1 MASKKE
7 LLETAV
13 EILNRN
19 GVEEG
24 SPLYVDIT
32 TLLAPKKGGAVADM
46 SESVELDENGKA
58 VKVLCRLSGVW
69 FDATS
74 ENLASDKNAKIECAN
89 GEFVY
94 NVSKAAL
101 KVRADFAKA
110 IKASTDAIKEDV
122 INEVITPAEGK
133 AALAEL
139 PIEPDYSSI
148 SAE

>member
-13 EILNRN
+13 EILKSN
-19 GVEEG
+19 GVEET
-24 SPLYVDIT
+24 SALFVDIT
-32 TLLAPKKGGAVADM
+32 NLLAPKKGGAVSDL
-46 SESVELDENGKA
+46 SDFVELNDEGKA
-58 VKVLCRLSGVW
+58 VKVKCRLSGVW
-69 FDATS
+69 FEANSD
-74 ENLASDKNAKIECAN
+74 NLVSDKNAKIECEN
-89 GEFVY
+89 GEMVY
-94 NVSKAAL
+94 NLSKAAQRL
-101 KVRADFAKA
+101 KADFAKA

-139 PIEPDYSSI
+139 PTEPDYSSI